1 MVPTE
6 LLVVTS
12 LPHESSHSLLLEA
25 IKVDT
30 TSLLGFSLLVELY
43 AWSSESDVGG

>member
-12 LPHESSHSLLLEA
+12 LSHNSYHYLLLEA
-25 IKVDT
+25 VEVDT
-30 TSLLGFSLLVELY
+30 ASLLGFSLLVELY
-43 AWSSESDVGG
+43 AWSSESDIGG